1 MKTKSSFYAAMLIL
15 NIVLGTV
22 ALVTWAVKDDNQHL
36 RERTMQQVRNLA
48 FEVDSLNH
56 QRTSCVPSD
65 VANFNFNGSGYTLR
79 INNLNILTKVEISA
93 TEQTF
98 NIQQLGALIEDPKP
112 TEAK

>member
-1 MKTKSSFYAAMLIL
+1 
-15 NIVLGTV
+15 
-22 ALVTWAVKDDNQHL
+22 
-36 RERTMQQVRNLA
+36 
-48 FEVDSLNH
+48 
-56 QRTSCVPSD
+56 VPSD